1 MVGIGGMIAVLT
13 AEPEIV
19 WNHLLQP
26 HTCLRSDCALMGRW
40 DHGCFLC
47 PLGITVD
54 EGIIQDLGH
63 GSHRLSVC
71 IVEPAFTVGQR
82 VCSGSEEHGGKAV
95 LNLPD
100 VQFPVAGY
108 RHGRSPPCLEEK
120 VAHISFPGK
129 IPGPQVS
136 DVRFRAVEKS
146 VLHKNLAPFVG
157 FGMLATGC
165 YTIIG
170 IASLQLALGQQR
182 AILTKKY
189 ETSKCPST
197 LTTGHKGCIWPKNL
211 KLCANISVQAGKVNP
226 LHLSTED
233 SFSVWAKIQQDF
245 SLPHFPPD
253 MRSVFGPQFF
263 EELYPHLSLRM

>member
-19 WNHLLQP
+19 GNHLLQP
-26 HTCLRSDCALMGRW
+26 HTGLRSDGVLMGCGN
-40 DHGCFLC
+40 HGCFLC

-82 VCSGSEEHGGKAV
+82 VCSDSEEHGGKAV

-108 RHGRSPPCLEEK
+108 RHGSSPSGLEEK
-120 VAHISFPGK
+120 VARIPFPGK
-129 IPGPQVS
+129 IPGLEVS
-136 DVRFRAVEKS
+136 DVRLHAVEKS

-157 FGMLATGC
+157 FGMLITGC

-170 IASLQLALGQQR
+170 TTSFPHGAMWQVIMVVFKICFPIEKPIIICHIA
-182 AILTKKY
+182 
-189 ETSKCPST
+189 
-197 LTTGHKGCIWPKNL
+197 
-211 KLCANISVQAGKVNP
+211 
-226 LHLSTED
+226 
-233 SFSVWAKIQQDF
+233 
-245 SLPHFPPD
+245 PHPVVMPAAEH
-253 MRSVFGPQFF
+253 RN
-263 EELYPHLSLRM
+263 RR

>member
-1 MVGIGGMIAVLT
+1 MSSLFHVTGAAYIQAAPGFVDVRTDLLQHRTAAGAADTEGIGGTIAVLT
-13 AEPEIV
+13 TEPEIV

-26 HTCLRSDCALMGRW
+26 HTGLRSDCVLMGCG

-54 EGIIQDLGH
+54 EWVIQDFGH
-63 GSHRLSVC
+63 GSHRLSVR
-71 IVEPAFTVGQR
+71 IVEPAFAVGQR
-82 VCSGSEEHGGKAV
+82 VCSGSEEYGGKAV

-120 VAHISFPGK
+120 VAHIPFSGK
-129 IPGPQVS
+129 ISGSQGS
-136 DVRFRAVEKS
+136 DVRLHAIEKS

-157 FGMLATGC
+157 FGMLVTGC

-170 IASLQLALGQQR
+170 VASLQLALGQQR
-182 AILTKKY
+182 AILTKIY

-197 LTTGHKGCIWPKNL
+197 LTTGHKRCIWPKNL
-211 KLCANISVQAGKVNP
+211 KTFCENF
-226 LHLSTED
+226 ST
-233 SFSVWAKIQQDF
+233 SRKS
-245 SLPHFPPD
+245 
-253 MRSVFGPQFF
+253 
-263 EELYPHLSLRM
+263 

>member
-1 MVGIGGMIAVLT
+1 MSGFVDIRTDTLQCLTAARAADMEGISGTIAVLT

-19 WNHLLQP
+19 GNHLLQP
-26 HTCLRSDCALMGRW
+26 HTGLRSDCALMGRG

-63 GSHRLSVC
+63 GSHRLAVC

-82 VCSGSEEHGGKAV
+82 VCSDSEEHGGKAV

-108 RHGRSPPCLEEK
+108 RHGSSPSGLEEK
-120 VAHISFPGK
+120 VARIPFPGK
-129 IPGPQVS
+129 IPGLEVS
-136 DVRFRAVEKS
+136 DVRLHAVEKS

-157 FGMLATGC
+157 FGMLASGC

-182 AILTKKY
+182 AILTKIY

-211 KLCANISVQAGKVNP
+211 KTFCENF
-226 LHLSTED
+226 ST
-233 SFSVWAKIQQDF
+233 SRKS
-245 SLPHFPPD
+245 
-253 MRSVFGPQFF
+253 
-263 EELYPHLSLRM
+263 